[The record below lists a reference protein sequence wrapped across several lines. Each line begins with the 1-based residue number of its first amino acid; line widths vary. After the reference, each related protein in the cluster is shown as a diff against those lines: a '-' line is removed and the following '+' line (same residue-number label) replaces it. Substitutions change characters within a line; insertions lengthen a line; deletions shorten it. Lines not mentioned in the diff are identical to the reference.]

1 MSANA
6 SGIDLDKLGMSAVP
20 ETSGEEARLAKG
32 CVRRH
37 VRSGDQR
44 HGGVD
49 GHQPD
54 RLVSRMRTASSVSRP
69 HTGTTAKNASS
80 STTIPPGRRSPRV

>member
-37 VRSGDQR
+37 VSSGDQR
-44 HGGVD
+44 HELYQMLGLDIAPGPAEQR
-49 GHQPD
+49 GPMIAPSL
-54 RLVSRMRTASSVSRP
+54 RWKRATSRKGKSR
-69 HTGTTAKNASS
+69 
-80 STTIPPGRRSPRV
+80 